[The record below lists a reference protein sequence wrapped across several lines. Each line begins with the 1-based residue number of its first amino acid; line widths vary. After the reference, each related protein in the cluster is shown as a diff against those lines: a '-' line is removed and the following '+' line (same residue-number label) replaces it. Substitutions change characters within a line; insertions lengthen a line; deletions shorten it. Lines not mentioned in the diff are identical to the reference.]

1 MVQTKKY
8 NKSVLLSSDC
18 TKNKKLPIK
27 LNKLI
32 NSKFKKKESI
42 KISVLITAKLNFKK
56 TYKAMREKAI
66 KLFRKQEK
74 KLKINKDYSVE
85 FIDCSQKSNI
95 EKCTNSIK
103 NCDVIWVMGG
113 DTLYLWY
120 HIKKTNIDKLIC
132 NKVNTNKAIY
142 VGCCAGAIIGGETIN
157 PTFIARFYKKS
168 RKYNLTNIYK
178 KNFWNKIGNKKTLKF
193 IKNKDILPHCKTKKS
208 KIMNLYN
215 NRTKMFCL
223 PEYKP
228 LIK

>member
-1 MVQTKKY
+1 MLKTKKY

-18 TKNKKLPIK
+18 TKNKKLPIAF
-27 LNKLI
+27 NKLI
-32 NSKFKKKESI
+32 NNKFKNKQEI

-56 TYKAMREKAI
+56 TYQQMREKAI

-74 KLKINKDYSVE
+74 KLNINKDYKVE
-85 FIDCSQKSNI
+85 FIDCSQKSNVK
-95 EKCTNSIK
+95 KCINSIK
-103 NCDVIWVMGG
+103 KCDVIWVMGG

-120 HIKKTNIDKLIC
+120 HIKKTNIDKLIY
-132 NKVNTNKAIY
+132 NKVNTNKVIY

-157 PTFIARFYKKS
+157 PTFIARLYKKS

-178 KNFWNKIGNKKTLKF
+178 KKFWNKIGNKKTLKF
-193 IKNKDILPHCKTKKS
+193 IKNKDVLPHCKTKKS

-215 NRTKMFCL
+215 NKTKMFCL